1 MMAFSK
7 FYLLLLSLLVLNS
20 CIVSS
25 FKSKLILRSKNI
37 QRNGYI
43 VIARYQENL
52 VTCST
57 VISPPKVDKTKKK
70 GVGIEVP
77 ISPDLFKESRDIQ
90 KEFDNYG
97 NDDKYAVILYND
109 PFNKRIYVATCLME
123 VFSWTEEMAAGIF
136 LIYANLKKKLFFRCQ
151 NYSYYYIIITSK
163 LIHAYLILR
172 DYDASSHLWLSSS
185 RGMDPRNSGRV

>member
-1 MMAFSK
+1 M
-7 FYLLLLSLLVLNS
+7 
-20 CIVSS
+20 
-25 FKSKLILRSKNI
+25 
-37 QRNGYI
+37 
-43 VIARYQENL
+43 IAKENL

-123 VFSWTEEMAAGIF
+123 VFSWTEEMAAGIR
-136 LIYANLKKKLFFRCQ
+136 LLCICLKNIVVSTLLQ
-151 NYSYYYIIITSK
+151 
-163 LIHAYLILR
+163 L
-172 DYDASSHLWLSSS
+172 
-185 RGMDPRNSGRV
+185 

>member
-1 MMAFSK
+1 M
-7 FYLLLLSLLVLNS
+7 
-20 CIVSS
+20 
-25 FKSKLILRSKNI
+25 
-37 QRNGYI
+37 
-43 VIARYQENL
+43 IAKENL

-97 NDDKYAVILYND
+97 DDDKYAVILYND

-123 VFSWTEEMAAGIF
+123 VFSWTEEMAAGIR
-136 LIYANLKKKLFFRCQ
+136 LLCICLKNIVVVLY
-151 NYSYYYIIITSK
+151 YSYNYIIISLK
-163 LIHAYLILR
+163 LIHAYLIFR
-172 DYDASSHLWLSSS
+172 CYDASSHLWLSCS
-185 RGMDPRNSGRV
+185 RGMDPRNSGRI